1 MFPLNVDMPVIK
13 KDGTRTTLGDITGD
27 VSSLVDD
34 LESLDSR
41 LDTAEGNLTG
51 TYLSLGSKIVTLATA
66 DGTKTCS
73 ALMTEALTA
82 LQALVP
88 STEMTGANHMK
99 PVYVAMPYG
108 DSAATRTILI
118 PESGLSPV
126 ASFGSSSY
134 KFIRIDATPAGD
146 GITIWNADFAATNK
160 WFMQTVTTGAL
171 SDFLTRKPSNSTT
184 LDVLIEFYK
193 KID

>member
-1 MFPLNVDMPVIK
+1 M
-13 KDGTRTTLGDITGD
+13 TL
-27 VSSLVDD
+27 
-34 LESLDSR
+34 
-41 LDTAEGNLTG
+41 
-51 TYLSLGSKIVTLATA
+51 
-66 DGTKTCS
+66 
-73 ALMTEALTA
+73 ALTA
-82 LQALVP
+82 LNAIVP
-88 STEMTGANHMK
+88 SSEVAGATHMK

-171 SDFLTRKPSNSTT
+171 SDFLTRKPSNGTT
-184 LDVLIEFYK
+184 LDICLEFYAK
-193 KID
+193 Y